1 MVVDGALV
9 FAAVV
14 ALVTDASAAGA
25 DVEIAGAGGAFVT
38 SCATTLPAMT
48 AAKII
53 PIFLFINCLQG
64 LAAKLTPV
72 EI

>member
-1 MVVDGALV
+1 
-9 FAAVV
+9 
-14 ALVTDASAAGA
+14 
-25 DVEIAGAGGAFVT
+25 VT